1 MDTREV
7 YMEKAQ
13 AKMDELSARI
23 DLLRAQAKDAAADA
37 KLNLSGQA
45 SVLETVQESLRSR
58 ISQMKNAGEDAVE
71 TVGKGL
77 EAAIHD
83 VEDALEK
90 AEDRLERAR

>member
-1 MDTREV
+1 MDTRKI

-23 DLLRAQAKDAAADA
+23 ALLRAQAKDAAADA

-45 SVLETVQESLRSR
+45 SVLETVQDSLRSR
-58 ISQMKNAGEDAVE
+58 LSQMKSAGEDAVE
-71 TVGKGL
+71 EVGKGL
-77 EAAIHD
+77 DAAIHD

-90 AEDRLERAR
+90 AEERLERAH